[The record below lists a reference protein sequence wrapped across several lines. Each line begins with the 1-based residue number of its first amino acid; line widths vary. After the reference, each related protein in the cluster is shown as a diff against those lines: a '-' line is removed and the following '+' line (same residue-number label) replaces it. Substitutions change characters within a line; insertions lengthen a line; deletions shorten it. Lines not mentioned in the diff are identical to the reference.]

1 MERSQV
7 LLSLAY
13 RSLKNRKLTSILTL
27 LSLALSVSLWVGI
40 EHMRVGARESFS
52 NTISQ
57 TDLIVGARGGSL
69 QLLLYTVFHMGSPT
83 ANVSYESYEKIKNQ
97 PAVLWTIP
105 ISLGDSHRGYR
116 VVGTNED
123 FYRQYRYRQDRR
135 IEFEQGRAPAD
146 VFDVALG
153 SEVAQRLGY
162 RLGQRIVVTHGI
174 TSSQGILDHDDKPF
188 TVVGILRPTRTP
200 VDRSLYVTL
209 QGIEAMHIDWK
220 QGAPPLKG
228 QEVPAERIKKDEIK
242 IEQITAFFLRTK
254 ARVQTLGLQRQIN
267 TFPEEP
273 LMAVIPGVALSEL
286 WNGISYGEQVLK
298 VVALFVVIVGLVG
311 MLMALY
317 TSLNERRR
325 EIAILRAVGVGPLK
339 VMFLLVLESGL
350 LALAGSLLGIALVYG
365 LVVVLQPL
373 VEGQFGLHLPVKPLT
388 ATEHLYVIGV
398 VLAGL
403 VVGLIPAWKAYRN
416 ALSDGL
422 SVRI

>member
-1 MERSQV
+1 V

-40 EHMRVGARESFS
+40 EHIRVGARESFS

-83 ANVSYESYEKIKNQ
+83 ANVSYESYEKIKSQ

-123 FYRQYRYRQDRR
+123 FYRHYRYRQDRR
-135 IEFEQGRAPAD
+135 IEFAQGRAPAE

-153 SEVAQRLGY
+153 SEVAERLGY
-162 RLGQRIVVTHGI
+162 RLGERIVVTHGI

-188 TVVGILRPTRTP
+188 SVVAILRPTRTP

-209 QGIEAMHIDWK
+209 EGIEAMHIDWK
-220 QGAPPLKG
+220 QGSPPLKA
-228 QEVPAERIKKDEIK
+228 QAVPAEQIKKDEIK

-254 ARVQTLGLQRQIN
+254 ARVQTLALQRQIN

-286 WNGISYGEQVLK
+286 WTGISYGEQVLK

-350 LALAGSLLGIALVYG
+350 LAFVGSLLGIALVYG

-373 VEGQFGLHLPVKPLT
+373 VEGQFGLHLPAKPLT
-388 ATEHLYVIGV
+388 VTEHLYVAGV
-398 VLAGL
+398 VIAGL
-403 VVGLIPAWKAYRN
+403 IVGLIPALKAYRN

-422 SVRI
+422 SVRV

>member
-1 MERSQV
+1 
-7 LLSLAY
+7 
-13 RSLKNRKLTSILTL
+13 
-27 LSLALSVSLWVGI
+27 
-40 EHMRVGARESFS
+40 
-52 NTISQ
+52 
-57 TDLIVGARGGSL
+57 
-69 QLLLYTVFHMGSPT
+69 LLLYTVFHMGSPT

-116 VVGTNED
+116 IVGTNED
-123 FYRQYRYRQDRR
+123 FYRHYRYRQDRQ
-135 IEFEQGRAPAD
+135 IELETGRVPTG

-153 SEVAQRLGY
+153 SEVAERLGY
-162 RLGQRIVVTHGI
+162 RLGERIVVTHGI
-174 TSSQGILDHDDKPF
+174 SSGEGILSHDDKPF

-209 QGIEAMHIDWK
+209 EGIEAMHIDWK

-228 QEVPAERIKKDEIK
+228 HGVPAERIKKEEIK

-254 ARVQTLGLQRQIN
+254 ARVQTLALQRQIN

-286 WNGISYGEQVLK
+286 WTGISYGEQVLK

-350 LALAGSLLGIALVYG
+350 LALVGSVLGIALVYG
-365 LVVVLQPL
+365 LAVVLQPL
-373 VEGQFGLHLPVKPLT
+373 IEGQFGLYLPVKALT
-388 ATEHLYVIGV
+388 ATEHLYVAAV
-398 VLAGL
+398 VIAGL

>member
-1 MERSQV
+1 V

-13 RSLKNRKLTSILTL
+13 RSLNNRKLTSLLTL
-27 LSLALSVSLWVGI
+27 LSLALSVCLWIGI
-40 EHMRVGARESFS
+40 EHIRIGARESFS

-57 TDLIVGARGGSL
+57 TDLIVGARGGSI

-83 ANVSYESYEKIKNQ
+83 ANVSYESYEKIKNH
-97 PAVLWTIP
+97 PAVSWTIP

-123 FYRQYRYRQDRR
+123 FYRQYRYRQERR

-153 SEVAQRLGY
+153 SEVGQKLGY
-162 RLGQRIVVTHGI
+162 RLGDRIVVTHGI
-174 TSSQGILDHDDKPF
+174 TSGGGIMDHDDKPF
-188 TVVGILRPTRTP
+188 TVVGILKPTRTP

-209 QGIEAMHIDWK
+209 EGIEAMHIDWK

-228 QEVPAERIKKDEIK
+228 QETAAERIKKEEIK

-267 TFPEEP
+267 TFAEEP

-339 VMFLLVLESGL
+339 VMFLLVIESGL
-350 LALAGSLLGIALVYG
+350 LTLAGCLLGIGLVYG

-373 VEGQFGLHLPVKPLT
+373 VEQQFGLSLPVRPLT
-388 ATEHLYVIGV
+388 ATEHLYVTGV

-403 VVGLIPAWKAYRN
+403 IVGLIPAWKAYRN

-422 SVRI
+422 SVRV

>member
-1 MERSQV
+1 M

-13 RSLKNRKLTSILTL
+13 RSLKNRKLTSVLTL

-40 EHMRVGARESFS
+40 EHIRVGARESFS

-57 TDLIVGARGGSL
+57 TDLIVGARSGSL

-123 FYRQYRYRQDRR
+123 FYSQYRYRQDRR

-174 TSSQGILDHDDKPF
+174 TSSQGILDHEDKPF

-200 VDRSLYVTL
+200 VDRSVYITL
-209 QGIEAMHIDWK
+209 EGIEAMHIDWK

-228 QEVPAERIKKDEIK
+228 QEVPAERIKKEEIK
-242 IEQITAFFLRTK
+242 IEQITAFFLRSK

-325 EIAILRAVGVGPLK
+325 EIAILRKVGVGPLK
-339 VMFLLVLESGL
+339 IMFLLVVESGL
-350 LALAGSLLGIALVYG
+350 LTLVGSLLGIGLVYI
-365 LVVVLQPL
+365 LIVLLQPL
-373 VEGQFGLHLPVKPLT
+373 VEQQFGLYLPVKTLT
-388 ATEHLYVIGV
+388 ATEHLYVAGV

>member
-1 MERSQV
+1 MECSQV

-13 RSLKNRKLTSILTL
+13 RSLKNRKLTSILTV
-27 LSLALSVSLWVGI
+27 LSLALSVCLWIGI
-40 EHMRVGARESFS
+40 EHIRVGARESFS

-69 QLLLYTVFHMGSPT
+69 QLLLYTVFHMGTPT

-105 ISLGDSHRGYR
+105 ISLGDSHRGFR

-123 FYRQYRYRQDRR
+123 FYRHYRYRQDRQ
-135 IEFEQGRAPAD
+135 IELEAGRVPTE

-153 SEVAQRLGY
+153 SEVAERLGY
-162 RLGQRIVVTHGI
+162 RRGDRIVVTHGI
-174 TSSQGILDHDDKPF
+174 SSGAGILNHDDKPF

-209 QGIEAMHIDWK
+209 EGIEAMHIDWK

-228 QEVPAERIKKDEIK
+228 QGTPAERIKKEDLK
-242 IEQITAFFLRTK
+242 IGQITAFFLRTK
-254 ARVQTLGLQRQIN
+254 ARVQTLALQREIN
-267 TFPEEP
+267 NFTEEP

-325 EIAILRAVGVGPLK
+325 EIAILRAVGVAPLK

-350 LALAGSLLGIALVYG
+350 LALVGSLLGIAFVYG
-365 LVVVLQPL
+365 LVVVLQPFI
-373 VEGQFGLHLPVKPLT
+373 EGQFGLYLPVKALT
-388 ATEHLYVIGV
+388 ATEHLYVAAV
-398 VLAGL
+398 VIAGL
-403 VVGLIPAWKAYRN
+403 FVGVIPAWKAYRN

-422 SVRI
+422 SVRV

>member
-1 MERSQV
+1 M
-7 LLSLAY
+7 LFSLAY

-27 LSLALSVSLWVGI
+27 LSLALSVCLWVGI
-40 EHMRVGARESFS
+40 EHIRAGARESFS

-57 TDLIVGARGGSL
+57 TDLIVGARGGAIS
-69 QLLLYTVFHMGSPT
+69 LLLYTVFHIGTPT

-97 PAVLWTIP
+97 PSVSWTIP

-123 FYRQYRYRQDRR
+123 FYRHYRYRQDRQ
-135 IEFEQGRAPAD
+135 IELQQGRMPTE

-153 SEVAQRLGY
+153 SEVSEKLGY
-162 RLGQRIVVTHGI
+162 RLGDRIIITHGI
-174 TSSQGILDHDDKPF
+174 TRGVGIMEHSDKPF

-200 VDRSLYVTL
+200 VDQAVYITL
-209 QGIEAMHIDWK
+209 EGMEAIHIDWQ

-228 QEVPAERIKKDEIK
+228 QEIPAERIKKEEIK
-242 IEQITAFFLRTK
+242 IGQITAFFLRTK
-254 ARVQTLGLQRQIN
+254 SRIQTLALQRQIN

-325 EIAILRAVGVGPLK
+325 EIAILRAIGVGPAGII
-339 VMFLLVLESGL
+339 FLLVLESGL
-350 LALAGSLLGIALVYG
+350 LTLVGTVLGIGLLYG
-365 LVVVLQPL
+365 LVVLLQPV
-373 VEGQFGLHLPVKPLT
+373 VEQQFGLHIPIEALT
-388 ATEHLYVIGV
+388 STEYTYVAGVLFAGVIIGFV
-398 VLAGL
+398 
-403 VVGLIPAWKAYRN
+403 PAWKAYRN
-416 ALSDGL
+416 ALTDGL
-422 SVRI
+422 CVRI

>member
-1 MERSQV
+1 MERSEV

-40 EHMRVGARESFS
+40 EHIRVGARESFS

-83 ANVSYESYEKIKNQ
+83 ANVSYESYDKIKTQ

-135 IEFEQGRAPAD
+135 IEFEQGRAPAN

-153 SEVAQRLGY
+153 SEAAQRLGY
-162 RLGQRIVVTHGI
+162 RLGQRIVITHGL
-174 TSSQGILDHDDKPF
+174 TRSQGILDHDDKPF
-188 TVVGILRPTRTP
+188 TLVGILRPTRTP
-200 VDRSLYVTL
+200 VDRSLYITL
-209 QGIEAMHIDWK
+209 EGIEAMHIDWK

-228 QEVPAERIKKDEIK
+228 QKVPAERIKKEEIK

-254 ARVQTLGLQRQIN
+254 ARVQTLALQRQIN

-339 VMFLLVLESGL
+339 IMFLLVVESGL
-350 LALAGSLLGIALVYG
+350 LTLVGSLLGIGLVYI
-365 LVVVLQPL
+365 LIVLLQPL
-373 VEGQFGLHLPVKPLT
+373 VEQQFGLYLPVKTLT
-388 ATEHLYVIGV
+388 ATEHLYVAGV

>member
-1 MERSQV
+1 MV

-13 RSLKNRKLTSILTL
+13 RSLKNRKLTTILTL
-27 LSLALSVSLWVGI
+27 LSLALSVCLWIGI
-40 EHMRVGARESFS
+40 EHIRSGARESFS

-83 ANVSYESYEKIKNQ
+83 ANVSYESYEKFKNH

-123 FYRQYRYRQDRR
+123 FYRHYRYRQDRK
-135 IEFEQGRAPAD
+135 IELEQGGVPSG

-153 SEVAQRLGY
+153 SEVAEKLNY
-162 RLGQRIVVTHGI
+162 RVGDRIVVTHGV
-174 TSSQGILDHDDKPF
+174 TGAGGIMDHDDKPF
-188 TVVGILRPTRTP
+188 TVVAVLKPTRTP
-200 VDRSLYVTL
+200 LDRSVYVTL
-209 QGIEAMHIDWK
+209 EGIEAIHIDWK

-228 QEVPAERIKKDEIK
+228 QGIPAEQIRKEEIQ
-242 IEQITAFFLRTK
+242 IGQITAFFLRTK
-254 ARVQTLGLQRQIN
+254 ARVQTLALQREIN
-267 TFPEEP
+267 NFIEEP

-286 WNGISYGEQVLK
+286 WNGISYGEQILK
-298 VVALFVVIVGLVG
+298 LVALFVVIVGLVG

-325 EIAILRAVGVGPLK
+325 EIAILRAVGMGPMKILA
-339 VMFLLVLESGL
+339 LLVAESGL
-350 LALAGSLLGIALVYG
+350 LSLVGSLLGIGLVYALV
-365 LVVVLQPL
+365 LFLQPI
-373 VEGQFGLHLPVKPLT
+373 VEAQFGLFLPIKPLG
-388 ATEHLYVIGV
+388 AMEQGYVVAV

-403 VVGLIPAWKAYRN
+403 LIGLIPAWKAYRN
-416 ALSDGL
+416 ALADGL
-422 SVRI
+422 AMRL

>member
-1 MERSQV
+1 M
-7 LLSLAY
+7 LFSLAY

-27 LSLALSVSLWVGI
+27 VSLALSVCLWVGI
-40 EHMRVGARESFS
+40 EHIRAGARDSFS
-52 NTISQ
+52 NTLSQ
-57 TDLIVGARGGSL
+57 TDLIVGARGGAIS
-69 QLLLYTVFHMGSPT
+69 LLLYTVFHIGTPT

-97 PAVLWTIP
+97 PAVAWTIP

-123 FYRQYRYRQDRR
+123 FYRHYRYRQDRQ
-135 IEFEQGRAPAD
+135 IELQQGRVPTE

-153 SEVAQRLGY
+153 SEVSEKLGY
-162 RLGQRIVVTHGI
+162 RLGDQIVVTHGI
-174 TSSQGILDHDDKPF
+174 TRGVGIMEHADKPF

-200 VDRSLYVTL
+200 VDQAVYITL
-209 QGIEAMHIDWK
+209 EGMEAIHIDWQ

-228 QEVPAERIKKDEIK
+228 QEIPAEQIKKEEIK
-242 IEQITAFFLRTK
+242 IGQITAFFLRT
-254 ARVQTLGLQRQIN
+254 RSRIQTLALQRQIN

-325 EIAILRAVGVGPLK
+325 EIAILRAIGVGPAGII
-339 VMFLLVLESGL
+339 FLLVLESGL
-350 LALAGSLLGIALVYG
+350 LTLVGTLLGIGLLYSLV
-365 LVVVLQPL
+365 LLLQPV
-373 VEGQFGLHLPVKPLT
+373 VEQQFGLHIPIGAPTGIEYTYV
-388 ATEHLYVIGV
+388 AAVFFAGIVIGF
-398 VLAGL
+398 
-403 VVGLIPAWKAYRN
+403 IPAWKAYRN
-416 ALSDGL
+416 ALTDGL
-422 SVRI
+422 CVRI

>member
-1 MERSQV
+1 V

-27 LSLALSVSLWVGI
+27 LSLALSVSLWIGI
-40 EHMRVGARESFS
+40 EHIRLGARESFS

-83 ANVSYESYEKIKNQ
+83 ANVSYESYEKVKNQ

-162 RLGQRIVVTHGI
+162 RTGQRIVVTHGI

-209 QGIEAMHIDWK
+209 EGIEAMHIDWK

-228 QEVPAERIKKDEIK
+228 QAVPAGQIKKEEIK

-254 ARVQTLGLQRQIN
+254 ARVQTLALQRQIN

-350 LALAGSLLGIALVYG
+350 LALVGSLLGIALVYG

-388 ATEHLYVIGV
+388 ATENLYVVGV
-398 VLAGL
+398 VIAGL

>member
-1 MERSQV
+1 M

-13 RSLKNRKLTSILTL
+13 RSLKNRKLTSVLTL

-40 EHMRVGARESFS
+40 EHIRVGARESFS

-57 TDLIVGARGGSL
+57 TDLIVGARGRSL

-123 FYRQYRYRQDRR
+123 FYSQYRYRQDRR

-174 TSSQGILDHDDKPF
+174 TSSQGILDHEDKPF

-200 VDRSLYVTL
+200 VDRSVYITL
-209 QGIEAMHIDWK
+209 EGIEAMHIDWK

-228 QEVPAERIKKDEIK
+228 QEVPAERIKKEEIK
-242 IEQITAFFLRTK
+242 IEQITAFFLRSK

-339 VMFLLVLESGL
+339 IMFLLVVESGL
-350 LALAGSLLGIALVYG
+350 LTLVGSVLGIGLVYI
-365 LVVVLQPL
+365 LIVLLQPL
-373 VEGQFGLHLPVKPLT
+373 VEQQFGLYLPVETLT
-388 ATEHLYVIGV
+388 ATEHLYVAGV

>member
-1 MERSQV
+1 MV

-13 RSLKNRKLTSILTL
+13 RSLKNRKLTTILTL
-27 LSLALSVSLWVGI
+27 VSLALSVSLWIGI
-40 EHMRVGARESFS
+40 EHIRSAARESFS

-57 TDLIVGARGGSL
+57 TDLIVGARGGSI
-69 QLLLYTVFHMGSPT
+69 QLLLYTVFHMGTPT
-83 ANVSYESYEKIKNQ
+83 ANVSYESYEEIKNR
-97 PAVLWTIP
+97 PGVLWTIP

-123 FYRQYRYRQDRR
+123 FYRHYRYRQDRR
-135 IEFEQGRAPAD
+135 IQLETGRIPTE

-153 SEVAQRLGY
+153 SEVAERLGY
-162 RLGQRIVVTHGI
+162 RLSERIVVTHGI
-174 TSSQGILDHDDKPF
+174 SSGQGILNHDDKPF

-209 QGIEAMHIDWK
+209 EGIEAMHIDWK

-228 QEVPAERIKKDEIK
+228 QGVPAERIKKEDLK
-242 IEQITAFFLRTK
+242 IGQITAFFLRTK
-254 ARVQTLGLQRQIN
+254 ARVQTLGLQREIN
-267 TFPEEP
+267 NFTDEP

-350 LALAGSLLGIALVYG
+350 LALVGSLLGIALVYG

-373 VEGQFGLHLPVKPLT
+373 IEGQFGLYLPVKALT
-388 ATEHLYVIGV
+388 ATENFYVAAV
-398 VLAGL
+398 VIAGL

-422 SVRI
+422 SVRV

>member
-1 MERSQV
+1 MV

-13 RSLKNRKLTSILTL
+13 RSLKNRKLTTILTL
-27 LSLALSVSLWVGI
+27 VSLALSVSLWIGI
-40 EHMRVGARESFS
+40 EHIRSAARQSFS

-57 TDLIVGARGGSL
+57 TDLIVGARGGSI
-69 QLLLYTVFHMGSPT
+69 QLLLYTVFHMGTPT
-83 ANVSYESYEKIKNQ
+83 ANVSYESYEEIKNR
-97 PAVLWTIP
+97 PGVLWTIP

-123 FYRQYRYRQDRR
+123 FYRHYRYRQDRR
-135 IEFEQGRAPAD
+135 IQLETGRIPTE

-153 SEVAQRLGY
+153 SEVAERLGY
-162 RLGQRIVVTHGI
+162 RLGERIVVTHGI
-174 TSSQGILDHDDKPF
+174 SSGEGILNHDDKPF

-209 QGIEAMHIDWK
+209 EGIEAMHIDWK
-220 QGAPPLKG
+220 QGAPPLRG
-228 QEVPAERIKKDEIK
+228 HGVPAERIKKEDLK
-242 IEQITAFFLRTK
+242 IGQITAFFLRTK
-254 ARVQTLGLQRQIN
+254 ARVQTLGLQREIN
-267 TFPEEP
+267 NFTEEP

-350 LALAGSLLGIALVYG
+350 LALVGSLLGIALVYG

-373 VEGQFGLHLPVKPLT
+373 IEGQFGLYLPVKALT
-388 ATEHLYVIGV
+388 ATEHFYVAAV
-398 VLAGL
+398 VIAAL

-422 SVRI
+422 SVRV

>member
-1 MERSQV
+1 V

-13 RSLKNRKLTSILTL
+13 RSLKNRKLTSVLTL

-40 EHMRVGARESFS
+40 EHIRVGARESFS

-57 TDLIVGARGGSL
+57 TDLIVGARSGSL

-123 FYRQYRYRQDRR
+123 FYSQYRYRQDRR

-174 TSSQGILDHDDKPF
+174 TSSQGILDHEDKPF

-200 VDRSLYVTL
+200 VDRSVYITL
-209 QGIEAMHIDWK
+209 EGIEAMHIDWK

-228 QEVPAERIKKDEIK
+228 QEVPAERIKKEEIK
-242 IEQITAFFLRTK
+242 IEQITAFFLRSK

-339 VMFLLVLESGL
+339 IMFLLVVESGL
-350 LALAGSLLGIALVYG
+350 LTLVGSVLGIGLVYI
-365 LVVVLQPL
+365 LIVLLHPL
-373 VEGQFGLHLPVKPLT
+373 VEQQFGLYLPVEILT
-388 ATEHLYVIGV
+388 ATEHLYVAGV

>member
-1 MERSQV
+1 M

-13 RSLKNRKLTSILTL
+13 RSLKNRKLTSVLTL

-40 EHMRVGARESFS
+40 EHIRVGARESFS

-57 TDLIVGARGGSL
+57 TDLIVGARSGSL

-174 TSSQGILDHDDKPF
+174 TSSQGILDHEDKPF

-209 QGIEAMHIDWK
+209 EGIEAMHIDWK

-228 QEVPAERIKKDEIK
+228 QQVPAERIKKEEIK
-242 IEQITAFFLRTK
+242 IEQITAFLLRSK

-339 VMFLLVLESGL
+339 IMFLLVVESGL
-350 LALAGSLLGIALVYG
+350 LTLVGSLLGIGLVYI
-365 LVVVLQPL
+365 LIVLLQPL
-373 VEGQFGLHLPVKPLT
+373 VEQQFGLYLPVKTLT
-388 ATEHLYVIGV
+388 ATEHLYVAGV

>member
-1 MERSQV
+1 V

-13 RSLKNRKLTSILTL
+13 RSLENRKLTSILTL
-27 LSLALSVSLWVGI
+27 FSLALSVSLWVGI
-40 EHMRVGARESFS
+40 EHIRVGARESFS

-57 TDLIVGARGGSL
+57 TDLIVGARAGSI
-69 QLLLYTVFHMGSPT
+69 QLLLYTVFHLGTPT
-83 ANVSYESYEKIKNQ
+83 ANVSYESYEKIKNH
-97 PAVLWTIP
+97 PAVSWTIP

-123 FYRQYRYRQDRR
+123 FYRHYRYRQEQRV
-135 IEFEQGRAPAD
+135 EFAQGRAPAE
-146 VFDVALG
+146 VFDVTLG

-162 RLGQRIVVTHGI
+162 RLGERIVVTHGI
-174 TSSQGILDHDDKPF
+174 TSSEGILDHDDKPF

-200 VDRSLYVTL
+200 IDRSLYVTL
-209 QGIEAMHIDWK
+209 EGIEAMHIGWK
-220 QGAPPLKG
+220 QGAPPLRG
-228 QEVPAERIKKDEIK
+228 LGVPAGRIKNADLR
-242 IEQITAFFLRTK
+242 IEQITAFFLRTQ

-267 TFPEEP
+267 TFSEEA

-298 VVALFVVIVGLVG
+298 VVALFVVIIGLAG

-339 VMFLLVLESGL
+339 VMLLLVLESGL
-350 LALAGSLLGIALVYG
+350 LTLAGSFLGIGLVYS

-373 VEGQFGLHLPVKPLT
+373 VEQQFGLHLPVKPLT
-388 ATEHLYVIGV
+388 AAEHLYVAGV
-398 VLAGL
+398 VIAGL
-403 VVGLIPAWKAYRN
+403 ATGLIPAWKAYRN

-422 SVRI
+422 SLRV